1 MLEIRHISAAYHK
14 DYPILSDI
22 NMSIGDGEKLV
33 ILGRN
38 GAGKTTFAGVL
49 FGLIPIIS
57 GEIIFQETDVL
68 ALALEELHSLG
79 MAYFMQ
85 GAPVFPQM
93 TVKENLRVSAGD
105 CKQKEF
111 LLRYQELKEFF
122 PILKDAAFDQMLA
135 GSLSGGERT
144 QLCVAMSI
152 FRNPSLVVLDE
163 PFAGLS
169 PTNASL
175 ILNILNEFQEASKAT
190 MLLIAQDRFMAK
202 GFSNEQYILR
212 DGKLIKDII

>member
-57 GEIIFQETDVL
+57 GEIIFKERDVL
-68 ALALEELHSLG
+68 ALPLEKLHSLG
-79 MAYFMQ
+79 MGYFMQ

-105 CKQKEF
+105 YKQKEF
-111 LLRYQELKEFF
+111 LLRYQEMKEFF
-122 PILKDAAFDQMLA
+122 PILKGAAFDQMLA

-152 FRNPSLVVLDE
+152 FRNPSLLVLDE

-169 PTNASL
+169 PSNASL
-175 ILNILNEFQEASKAT
+175 ILNILNEFQEASRST
-190 MLLIAQDRFMAK
+190 ILLIAQDRLIAK
-202 GFSNEQYILR
+202 GFSSEQYILR
-212 DGKLIKDII
+212 DGKLIKDVI